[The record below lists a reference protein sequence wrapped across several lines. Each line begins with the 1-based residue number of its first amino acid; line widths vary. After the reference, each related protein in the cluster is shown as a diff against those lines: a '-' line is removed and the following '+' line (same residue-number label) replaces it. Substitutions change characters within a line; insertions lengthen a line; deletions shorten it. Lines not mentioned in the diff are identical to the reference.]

1 MLNPL
6 VVSRSTKRKEDL
18 MGLIET
24 FKARLVA
31 KGFTQKERIDY
42 EKIFSPVAMLKS
54 IRVLLSFATILIMK
68 FGKWTSR
75 LPF

>member
-1 MLNPL
+1 MFKPL
-6 VVSRSTKRKEDL
+6 AIKKKRPD
-18 MGLIET
+18 GPIET
-24 FKARLVA
+24 FKARLIV
-31 KGFTQKERIDY
+31 KEFTQKKGIDY
-42 EKIFSPVAMLKS
+42 EKIFSPIAILKS